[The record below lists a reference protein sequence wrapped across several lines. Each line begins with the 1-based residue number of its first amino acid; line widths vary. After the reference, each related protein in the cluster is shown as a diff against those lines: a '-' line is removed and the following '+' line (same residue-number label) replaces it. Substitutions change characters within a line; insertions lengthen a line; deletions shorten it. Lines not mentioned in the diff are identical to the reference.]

1 MKVKKTYCVAGLF
14 FEVCVP
20 EKMQS
25 SRLLSSYSPFLV
37 ESAPEV
43 IFSLDV
49 EVADSL
55 PDLGELWRIF
65 NDESP
70 YLWLYKGPQGPNFGF
85 SFDKEAPVAG
95 LDFHG
100 ETAVLTLVRGNGFH
114 AVDNAISN
122 AMMLLFAYNAVQKD
136 ALMLHASVTMN
147 GGKGYL
153 FLGKSGTGKS
163 THSQL
168 WLDNIPEC
176 ELLNDDNPVIRVI
189 DGVPTVFGTPWSGK
203 TPCYKNKSVPVGGI
217 VRLSQAPFNKITR
230 LGIFEAYAALMPSCS
245 SMKWEKAWA
254 DKEHSVL
261 EEVLLKCACWHLECL
276 PDADAAHT
284 CFNAVTTV
292 R

>member
-1 MKVKKTYCVAGLF
+1 MKIKKTYCVAGLD
-14 FEVCVP
+14 FEVDVP

-25 SRLLSSYSPFLV
+25 SRLLSSYTPFV
-37 ESAPEV
+37 TEQAGDP

-49 EVADSL
+49 EVADEL
-55 PDLGELWRIF
+55 PDLGPLWRIF

-70 YLWLYKGPQGPNFGF
+70 YLWLYKGPEGPNFGF
-85 SFDKEAPVAG
+85 SFTKEAPVAA
-95 LDFHG
+95 LEFHG
-100 ETAVLTLVRGNGFH
+100 ATSKLTLIRGSRFRE
-114 AVDNAISN
+114 VDNAISN
-122 AMMLLFAYNAVQKD
+122 AMMLLFAYNSVKKD

-168 WLDNIPEC
+168 WLDNIPGC

-189 DGVPTVFGTPWSGK
+189 NGVPTVFGTPWSGK
-203 TPCYKNKSVPVGGI
+203 TPCYKNNSVPVGGI
-217 VRLSQAPFNKITR
+217 VRLSQAPYNKIVR

-245 SMKWEKAWA
+245 SMKWDREWA

-261 EEVLLKCACWHLECL
+261 EEVLIKCACWHLECL

-284 CFNAVTTV
+284 CFNAVTKI
-292 R
+292 